1 MTNRLI
7 KAFFILAALLISSAA
22 YSQSIVY
29 TQGNVSIVQ
38 YPDTWQITHGSKI
51 LAHGNHVIDVENLAP
66 PVQNLIE
73 HYAKLPV
80 TKKRTL
86 KKSLLAAAESEEPEY
101 LIKTHWDQGSPF
113 NDLCPTIDGEHV
125 PAGCVTISSAQVL
138 NYYKVCKPLN
148 PKGEHIIYANVTSP
162 YMTLI
167 EEKGGNYRYSYEY
180 SYTPDFDKINSDD
193 EEMAKFIFAVA
204 LSQKA
209 YFDGGGSMTS
219 YYTQC
224 GAFDNRFG
232 YDYDICED
240 VDKMKDF
247 IIAALKEKR
256 PVIVSDNARNH
267 SYIID
272 GYNELNGNYHINFG
286 WGESTD
292 AWYTAEIVGIS
303 NYEAAIVVCPSDPN
317 TVKMQ
322 EVPCYFYA
330 KAKDAAQYTRY
341 DMAKRDGQEF
351 SYSPNGKT
359 LHFMEGEYEYYF
371 EYADGS
377 TIAPRITDIVP
388 LSFEYSTIVVKG
400 KYQKEPATLKVK
412 SPCDIDFIH
421 DIQMGYIEIRG
432 VNFNDPGFG
441 TYNFVIEM
449 DNKEI
454 PLTYNEKRNWHET
467 ILELEPS
474 QKEFYVKNKTTVQT
488 IGAGP
493 YPPHS
498 ITFSDQL
505 RFRDLTNGSWLTEID
520 GSPMGLKI
528 LDNAIISDQEIPCKS
543 ILILIYY
550 NGTYV
555 EYKVL
560 GYKAANN
567 AMNHTLT
574 LKADNSDYGEVI
586 GAGSYERN
594 SNVIVTALPKKGY
607 CFYSWSDGNR
617 NSTRNV
623 LVDKDMELTAQFKKD
638 EEVVHVNVE
647 LKGDYYNYSSHITGD
662 GVYLKGE
669 TVLLKVNTELD
680 FGGKAYVLTKWS
692 DVHAENTRTFI
703 AEEDITLTA
712 YIECYNIPT
721 FQKQFPKYLHIVD
734 SKQNDT
740 KYSFE
745 QDNEGNVYSN
755 ISLRKGIYSFY
766 YEYQDGKKAAPICGG
781 TVFFNRESSIFFSR
795 IMQESATVSFSA
807 ELDCNLNFYYRGDIN
822 YIYSHWPSY
831 ITISTDPKTEYLQ
844 GEEFSCAD
852 GLIQITYNNGTTE
865 TIALEN
871 AEITGFDN
879 TKIGEQTITIS
890 YLGLETTLTVTVKE
904 PTPISISVSTD
915 PKTEYLQGEE
925 LSCAD
930 GLIHITYNNGTTET
944 IALENAEIT
953 GFDNTKIGEQTLT
966 VKYLDLETTLTV
978 TVSQK
983 SQPEPVPVSSIPD
996 TPVVNVWSFNHTIYI
1011 ESAPDTKYTIIDT
1024 NGRLITTSKTQST
1037 KEEIKIIQ
1045 SGSVSLIIGN
1055 QSFKLAL

>member
-7 KAFFILAALLISSAA
+7 KAFIFLVAIIISSAA

-29 TQGNVSIVQ
+29 TQGNVSIIQ
-38 YPDTWQITHGSKI
+38 YPDTWQISHGSKI

-66 PVQNLIE
+66 PVQDLIE

-86 KKSLLAAAESEEPEY
+86 KKSAVEESEPEY
-101 LIKTHWDQGSPF
+101 LIKTHWNQGSPF

-209 YFDGGGSMTS
+209 YFDGDGSMTS

-247 IIAALKEKR
+247 IITALKEKR

-303 NYEAAIVVCPSDPN
+303 NYDAAIVVRPSDPN

-322 EVPCYFYA
+322 DVPCYFYA

-341 DMAKRDGQEF
+341 DMAKRDGLEF

-359 LHFMEGEYEYYF
+359 LHFMEGEYEFYF

-377 TIAPRITDIVP
+377 TIAPRITDIAP
-388 LSFEYSTIVVKG
+388 LSFDYSDIVVKG

-412 SPCDIDFIH
+412 YPCDINFIH
-421 DIQMGYIEIRG
+421 DIQMGYIEISG
-432 VNFNDPGFG
+432 VNFNDPDFG

-498 ITFSDQL
+498 ITFSDSDQQ

-586 GAGSYERN
+586 GAGSYGRN

-647 LKGDYYNYSSHITGD
+647 LKGDYYNYSSHISGD

-680 FGGKAYVLTKWS
+680 FGEKAYVLTKWS
-692 DVHAENTRTFI
+692 DGHAENTRTFI

-745 QDNEGNVYSN
+745 QRNEFNELF
-755 ISLRKGIYSFY
+755 ITLRKGIYSFY
-766 YEYQDGKKAAPICGG
+766 YEYQDGKTAAPICVG

-795 IMQESATVSFSA
+795 IMQESATVSFSV
-807 ELDCNLNFYYRGDIN
+807 ESDCNLDFYHRGDIN
-822 YIYSHWPSY
+822 YIYSFWPLS
-831 ITISTDPKTEYLQ
+831 ITVSTDPKTEYLQ

-879 TKIGEQTITIS
+879 TKIGEQT
-890 YLGLETTLTVTVKE
+890 
-904 PTPISISVSTD
+904 
-915 PKTEYLQGEE
+915 
-925 LSCAD
+925 
-930 GLIHITYNNGTTET
+930 
-944 IALENAEIT
+944 
-953 GFDNTKIGEQTLT
+953 LT
-966 VKYLDLETTLTV
+966 VKYLDLETFLMV

-983 SQPEPVPVSSIPD
+983 SQPEPVSVSSITD
-996 TPVVNVWSFNHTIYI
+996 TPGINVWSFNHTIYI

-1037 KEEIKIIQ
+1037 KEEIKINQ
-1045 SGSVSLIIGN
+1045 SGIVILIIGN